1 MNYERTLLAWL
12 ILLLTT
18 FFATPQAIAETVTRI
33 SASHLV
39 SAEWLKANIHR
50 DDIVVVDASSP
61 RLYQQKHIPG
71 SISANVFM
79 LGSREVT
86 PAAMER
92 LVRSWGVNPGK
103 KIVLYD
109 EGATFM
115 ATSMFF
121 ELYYHGFSPQDIFIL
136 DGGLA
141 KWEATGGATTKDA
154 KPAPAIGS
162 ITHPGMREAA
172 RARHAEFISASG
184 TPEKSVLVEG
194 LDAEYYYGGAKFFT
208 HAGHVPNAVMMPSD
222 DFFNADKTFKS
233 APEIQ
238 RMFNH
243 IGITPNRQIYTY
255 CGGGVAASLSF
266 FAAKFLL
273 GYLDVKLYKGSQR
286 EWLRDDRG
294 LPFWTFAAPNRLRDR
309 QWVNGW
315 NSDMMRMMQ
324 ASDLNI
330 IDIRSSAVRAQGYIP
345 HSLVLPAQDLKLQAQ
360 SPQKLA
366 EALGAAGVVQASE
379 AVIVSD
385 GGITP
390 DAALT
395 MLLLENIGHA
405 KVSILAGSFDDWALA
420 GLPTVSA
427 AKQTAPTPP
436 VRVQQYT
443 PRPRSD
449 LLLMSDR
456 AKSATTT
463 PRIILVSGKFTSTH
477 APHVP
482 QGKRIELPYTDLL
495 DKQGNPKPANDIWNL
510 LAKAGVSRYAEII
523 CVADSMGEA
532 AVNYVVLKM
541 MGFADVKVMQPS

>member
-1 MNYERTLLAWL
+1 MNYKRTILVWL
-12 ILLLTT
+12 ILLLTAL
-18 FFATPQAIAETVTRI
+18 FAIPPAIAQTVAQN
-33 SASHLV
+33 SPSPLV
-39 SAEWLKANIHR
+39 STDWLKANIQR
-50 DDIVVVDASSP
+50 DDVVVIDASSP
-61 RLYQQKHIPG
+61 RLYQQKHIAG

-115 ATSMFF
+115 ATSLFF
-121 ELYYHGFSPQDIFIL
+121 ELYYHGFSAQDMFIL

-141 KWEATGGATTKDA
+141 KWEATGGAVTKDA
-154 KPAPAIGS
+154 TPAPAIGS
-162 ITHPGMREAA
+162 ITHPGMREDA
-172 RARHAEFISASG
+172 RARHAEFVSASG

-194 LDAEYYYGGAKFFT
+194 LDAEYYYGGARFFSQ
-208 HAGHVPNAVMMPSD
+208 AGHMPHAVMMPSD

-233 APEIQ
+233 NAEIQ
-238 RMFNH
+238 RMLNH

-255 CGGGVAASLSF
+255 CGGGVAASLSY

-273 GYLDVKLYKGSQR
+273 GYPEVKLYKGSQR

-315 NSDMMRMMQ
+315 NSDMMRMMEV
-324 ASDLNI
+324 SDLNI
-330 IDIRSSAVRAQGYIP
+330 IDIRAADIRARGYIP
-345 HSLVLPAQDLKLQAQ
+345 HSLTLPAAAIKSNAQ
-360 SPQKLA
+360 SPQQLA
-366 EALGAAGVVQASE
+366 EALGAAGVVEAHE

-395 MLLLENIGHA
+395 MLLLENIGHT

-420 GLPTVSA
+420 GLPTVNA
-427 AKQTAPTPP
+427 AKQTTATPVGAQRYVP
-436 VRVQQYT
+436 H
-443 PRPRSD
+443 PRSD
-449 LLLMSDR
+449 LLVMSDQV
-456 AKSATTT
+456 KSTAAT
-463 PRIILVSGKFTSTH
+463 PRIILVAGKFTSLS
-477 APHVP
+477 AP
-482 QGKRIELPYTDLL
+482 QGKIIELPYTDLL

-510 LAKAGVSRYAEII
+510 LTKAGVSRYAEII
-523 CVADSMGEA
+523 CVADSLGEA
-532 AVNYVVLKM
+532 AANYVVLKM
-541 MGFADVKVMQPS
+541 MGFADVKVMQPSEK